1 MWLKFLK
8 LCVGSGSW
16 LQTQET
22 HGAVLKESWLP
33 SNCAHQRSFLLSKV
47 QGDIMLLSQLVIF
60 LKQAYMSSISRIS
73 HIILF
78 IYFFTFTAFSKNVLE
93 VVTRCASNFTVFQFH
108 NKTSLSCRL
117 QKTFSSPLNSD
128 SKTLLNLTNEYW
140 VVNVGYCAVQNS
152 AYYFHLLHWINYWT
166 LTVIA
171 SSYRCVFDC
180 LADNT
185 VQRMCTITYMLC
197 YIPLRDTE

>member
-1 MWLKFLK
+1 MTTNARNTWCSAQRKLTAQQLCTSEKFSAFQSTRWHN
-8 LCVGSGSW
+8 VTFTAS
-16 LQTQET
+16 
-22 HGAVLKESWLP
+22 H
-33 SNCAHQRSFLLSKV
+33 
-47 QGDIMLLSQLVIF
+47 F
-60 LKQAYMSSISRIS
+60 LKQAYMSLISRIS

-152 AYYFHLLHWINYWT
+152 AYYFRLFHWINYWT

-171 SSYRCVFDC
+171 SS
-180 LADNT
+180 
-185 VQRMCTITYMLC
+185 
-197 YIPLRDTE
+197 